1 MNKLFEYEIKGIK
14 LDVEDMI
21 RIHNY
26 YEAACTAEYVMYNYG
41 INSDE
46 EALKIG
52 YNVRG
57 LMDKYGYTEN
67 EALDEF
73 MADYGGT
80 I

>member
-1 MNKLFEYEIKGIK
+1 MNKLFEYEIKGVK
-14 LDVEDMI
+14 LDIEDMI
-21 RIHNY
+21 RIYNY

-41 INSDE
+41 INSEE

-52 YNVRG
+52 YNVRE

>member
-1 MNKLFEYEIKGIK
+1 MNKLFEYEIKGVK

-41 INSDE
+41 IDSEE

-52 YNVRG
+52 YNMFEG
-57 LMDKYGYTEN
+57 SWIN
-67 EALDEF
+67 
-73 MADYGGT
+73 MA
-80 I
+80 IPRMKP